1 MASLYL
7 AGCCGSVAV
16 ALGSSLASSE
26 GAGTA
31 AGVEAGAEAGVVAGT
46 AVDVEP
52 ESCTGGLGASEAEGE
67 AAAAGL
73 AFGHFKRKT
82 LSGQRFKGGTLKTS
96 RLTVD

>member
-31 AGVEAGAEAGVVAGT
+31 AGAGAEAGVVAGA

-73 AFGHFKRKT
+73 AFSHFKGKDTIRRMT
-82 LSGQRFKGGTLKTS
+82 
-96 RLTVD
+96 